1 MDFKRGNVTIDG
13 VDRERRPRL
22 LCLDEG
28 LNAEPGPVN
37 ASLRSL
43 GLFIPEMKYSPILT
57 GGWACGRIDRRVL
70 RLMSNYGVQRTARER
85 RPKIKAVADAR
96 MKRSMET
103 KETRCRI

>member
-43 GLFIPEMKYSPILT
+43 GLLIPEMKYSPILT
-57 GGWACGRIDRRVL
+57 GGWACGRIDRRCLALNVKL
-70 RLMSNYGVQRTARER
+70 WSSENSQGATAQNQGRGG
-85 RPKIKAVADAR
+85 RPHEAEHGNKRDAV
-96 MKRSMET
+96 
-103 KETRCRI
+103 